1 MQNTVLLEAFANTKH
16 SLIRGFCKYSTKQ
29 SYSNIHLKQGSA
41 NFFALRA
48 GISLELF

>member
-1 MQNTVLLEAFANTKH
+1 MQNTVLLEAFAN
-16 SLIRGFCKYSTKQ
+16 TKQ